1 MRPRRIPAQRRTA
14 PSGRQLFAALALLV
28 FAVQNYVLQTH
39 VHPPAGLA
47 AVSMGGPRAPASWRK
62 PAKGNLFDDPATCP
76 LCQVLALV
84 GHYTTP
90 GAVLLLTPFAGIV
103 AKLICHREDQPIG
116 RGRPG
121 FYGRAPPR
129 T

>member
-1 MRPRRIPAQRRTA
+1 MCHWRITVKRTTA
-14 PSGRQLFAALALLV
+14 PSARQLFAALALLV

-39 VHPPAGLA
+39 VHPPAGFASLT
-47 AVSMGGPRAPASWRK
+47 MGGTRAPLSWRK
-62 PAKGNLFDDPATCP
+62 AAKANPLDDPATCP
-76 LCQVLALV
+76 LCQDLALA

-90 GAVLLLTPFAGIV
+90 GTILLLSPFADVV
-103 AKLICHREDQPIG
+103 AKLICRSEDRPIG

-129 T
+129 A

>member
-1 MRPRRIPAQRRTA
+1 MRHRRVTAKRTTA
-14 PSGRQLFAALALLV
+14 PNARQLFAALALLV

-39 VHPPAGLA
+39 VHPPAELA
-47 AVSMGGPRAPASWRK
+47 SLSMGGTRVALSWRK
-62 PAKGNLFDDPATCP
+62 PAKANPLDDPATCP
-76 LCQVLALV
+76 LCQDLALA

-90 GAVLLLTPFAGIV
+90 GAIVLLAPFAGLI
-103 AKLICHREDQPIG
+103 AKLICHSEDRPIG

-129 T
+129 V